1 LFSPRQPDLNWEH
14 PDVHADFGDILRFW
28 LDLGVDGFR
37 IDVAHGM
44 VKAVG
49 LPDVGDAPQ
58 SRLLGRGKVPYFDQ
72 DGVHEIHRAWRR
84 LLDSYPGER
93 IAVAEAWAP
102 SLERLTN
109 YVRPDELH
117 QVFNFDYLR
126 TDWDAGALRA
136 VIESSLASAGSVG
149 APTTWVLSNHDG
161 PGKTATL
168 RGPASKKPPVF
179 RPRSSARTQPTSRIE
194 IR

>member
-1 LFSPRQPDLNWEH
+1 
-14 PDVHADFGDILRFW
+14 
-28 LDLGVDGFR
+28 
-37 IDVAHGM
+37 
-44 VKAVG
+44 
-49 LPDVGDAPQ
+49 
-58 SRLLGRGKVPYFDQ
+58 
-72 DGVHEIHRAWRR
+72 
-84 LLDSYPGER
+84 
-93 IAVAEAWAP
+93 VAEAWAP

-126 TDWDAGALRA
+126 TDWDTGALRA

-161 PGKTATL
+161 PGKRCNIARSSL
-168 RGPASKKPPVF
+168 EKAAGIPS
-179 RPRSSARTQPTSRIE
+179 RSSARTQPTSRIE